1 MEERVPACLLA
12 FGNAWHIGL
21 PVEAG
26 NRKPNGGVSMKRLW
40 LVCLALMIG
49 ASLLIGVNPSA
60 AAAADPVVLAV
71 PTSLYTPFGRG
82 CVKAVELAIEEIN
95 AAGGVKIGNEK
106 RPLVAVVA
114 DTRCGE
120 PATPVHDALMAY
132 EKLILEKKPHAILVG
147 AFRSEVLIAAMD
159 MVAKYKIP
167 HLHTIAQTPQFQ
179 KKFAEDP
186 QKYKYLFRPTTDAL
200 VDASYINAAM
210 EILKKQF
217 GLENVLFIYQD
228 TLWAQAFAGL
238 MRKQC
243 TEKGWKDL
251 GFDGYAAG
259 ANDFSPALSKAKEQK
274 AQVIGMVWDVP
285 LGAGIFAKQYKAMKV
300 PAVVVGFV
308 PPLGAPDAVKT
319 LGPGVEH
326 TITVEFPVGASL
338 ALAKLPK
345 TGKFLDA
352 FKKKFGALPEAPAVN
367 SSAYDAVYLTKEAIE
382 RAGSLDADKIVAELE
397 KTDYAGV
404 SGRLKFNEQHIAV
417 FGHDDPE
424 KTGVCTVFQWQ
435 KGADGELKRVP
446 VYPPFLAEG
455 EIKLPAEM
463 GK

>member
-1 MEERVPACLLA
+1 
-12 FGNAWHIGL
+12 
-21 PVEAG
+21 
-26 NRKPNGGVSMKRLW
+26 MKRSW
-40 LVCLALMIG
+40 LACLALVM
-49 ASLLIGVNPSA
+49 AMSLLSGVNPCTV
-60 AAAADPVVLAV
+60 AAADPIVLAV

-82 CVKAVELAIEEIN
+82 CVKAVDLAIEEIN
-95 AAGGVKIGNEK
+95 AAGGVKIGDAK
-106 RPLVAVVA
+106 RPLEMVVA

-186 QKYKYLFRPTTDAL
+186 QKYRYLFRPTTDAL

-210 EILKKQF
+210 DILKKEF
-217 GLENVLFIYQD
+217 GLENVQFIYQD

-238 MRKQC
+238 MRKHC
-243 TEKGWKDL
+243 GETGWKDL

-285 LGAGIFAKQYKAMKV
+285 MGAGIFAKQLKSMKV

-319 LGPGVEH
+319 LGPGVEY

-345 TGKFLDA
+345 TGQFLDA

-367 SSAYDAVYLTKEAIE
+367 SSAYDAVYIAKEAME
-382 RAGSLDADKIVAELE
+382 RAGSLEPDKLVDELE

-404 SGRLKFNEQHIAV
+404 SGRLKFNDKHVAV
-417 FGHDDPE
+417 FGNEDPD

-435 KGADGELKRVP
+435 KGPDGELKRVP
-446 VYPPFLAEG
+446 VYPSFLAEG
-455 EIKLPAEM
+455 TLKLPEGM
-463 GK
+463 KK